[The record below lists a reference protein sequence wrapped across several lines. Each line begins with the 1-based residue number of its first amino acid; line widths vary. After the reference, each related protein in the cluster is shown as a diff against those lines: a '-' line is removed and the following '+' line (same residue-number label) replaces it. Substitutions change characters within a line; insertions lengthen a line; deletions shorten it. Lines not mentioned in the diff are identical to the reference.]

1 MQTIRKR
8 VMIPTANSRIQ
19 WEIIKYFKILTFDFT
34 IKIQW
39 LSMPIYQL
47 KEHPP
52 PQIRNYTNN

>member
-1 MQTIRKR
+1 
-8 VMIPTANSRIQ
+8 MIPTANSRIQ